1 MGICPRQVQGPNF
14 RKTLYLWV
22 PERIVHTSRKPISES
37 LQLSLL
43 LLLLLL
49 LLRSAASGDVGC
61 FLRLFG
67 SRLVHLSTLSP
78 VSKSAFHSVLPVV
91 GLVTMAHLQ
100 QALSSHCCYWQ
111 LLLLGSKT
119 ADAGGAGELPLFA
132 LKAMPLALRFHRAG
146 LLGILGDTLPGPLL
160 SHVPSIGVADR
171 SVCERERHCSEWSK
185 VSLRPALALASLL
198 DKRLRTQ
205 AARKHPCA
213 MVLVPSVGRWSLVV
227 AVALP
232 RVLATQVFRFQDS
245 RHLLP
250 MHLVSSRCSV
260 LRQTGCHSIVHLVEN
275 RLIVLVFEKNRLRC
289 RQGPSIHPSVR
300 NTCLAQSGNAKGPNG
315 SLIAAQAPIT
325 PAHRTVP
332 VEKIARLPTLLSCA
346 VFPSRAT
353 AKRRCKLVTYSI
365 THVNRSRSAGTS
377 APDADSTANLI
388 GLAFPVMT
396 CTELSAAPLDCGSPS
411 AAVSCAVQQWKA
423 RRDTETPLSGTPNCP
438 NLWVLT
444 STTFSQL
451 GRYVPFAGIT

>member
-1 MGICPRQVQGPNF
+1 MGICPRQVQGPTL

-37 LQLSLL
+37 LQLS
-43 LLLLLL
+43 LLLLL

-91 GLVTMAHLQ
+91 GLVTISHLQ
-100 QALSSHCCYWQ
+100 RALSSHCCYWQ

-119 ADAGGAGELPLFA
+119 ADAGDAGELPLFA

-160 SHVPSIGVADR
+160 SHVPSIGVADK

-205 AARKHPCA
+205 AARKQPLRNGARPICRTLVTGGGSGTAACA
-213 MVLVPSVGRWSLVV
+213 CNTGVQIPRLSPSASNAFGVKSLQR
-227 AVALP
+227 APPNRLP
-232 RVLATQVFRFQDS
+232 FHRSL
-245 RHLLP
+245 
-250 MHLVSSRCSV
+250 
-260 LRQTGCHSIVHLVEN
+260 GGN

-289 RQGPSIHPSVR
+289 RQEPCPIHPSVR

-332 VEKIARLPTLLSCA
+332 VEKIARLLALLSCA

-411 AAVSCAVQQWKA
+411 AAVS
-423 RRDTETPLSGTPNCP
+423 
-438 NLWVLT
+438 
-444 STTFSQL
+444 
-451 GRYVPFAGIT
+451 